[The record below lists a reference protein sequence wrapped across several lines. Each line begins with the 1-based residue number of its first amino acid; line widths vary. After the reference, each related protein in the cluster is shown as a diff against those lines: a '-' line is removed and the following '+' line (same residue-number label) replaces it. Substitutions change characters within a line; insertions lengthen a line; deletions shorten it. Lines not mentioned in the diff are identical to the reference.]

1 MKFSKLDYCQY
12 LLSSQINFTITN
24 LAEHIENISHDK
36 INNYLR
42 KEKLSP
48 RLLWD
53 NVKDLIEKDDEAF
66 IIFDDS
72 VLDQRFSSKIE
83 IARRQY
89 SGNEHRVLTGIGMV
103 NCIYVNP
110 KTGKFWVIDYRIFNP
125 DEDGLTKIDHVKA
138 MLINLIYHKLLPF
151 KTVLMDSWYASNNLM
166 LFIDGL
172 SKIFYCPLKKN
183 RLVDD
188 SNGRE
193 KFQQWTMYNG
203 QLTITSP

>member
-1 MKFSKLDYCQY
+1 MILSKTEV
-12 LLSSQINFTITN
+12 NG
-24 LAEHIENISHDK
+24 
-36 INNYLR
+36 LR
-42 KEKLSP
+42 K
-48 RLLWD
+48 
-53 NVKDLIEKDDEAF
+53 KD
-66 IIFDDS
+66 
-72 VLDQRFSSKIE
+72 VLMY
-83 IARRQY
+83 AR
-89 SGNEHRVLTGIGMV
+89 SAI

-193 KFQQWTMYNG
+193 KYKNIELLHWYESDLESGKTIKIKNFPGSKKVKLFRVSISTNRTDYVATNDLSQSKTNIVQQVCKVIA
-203 QLTITSP
+203 LRA

>member
-1 MKFSKLDYCQY
+1 MYV
-12 LLSSQINFTITN
+12 
-24 LAEHIENISHDK
+24 SHPTAHRYK
-36 INNYLR
+36 
-42 KEKLSP
+42 
-48 RLLWD
+48 
-53 NVKDLIEKDDEAF
+53 
-66 IIFDDS
+66 
-72 VLDQRFSSKIE
+72 RFSSKIE

-193 KFQQWTMYNG
+193 KYKNIELLHWYESDLESGKTIKIKNFPGSKKVKLFRVSISTNRTDYVATNDLSQSKTNIVQQVCKVIA
-203 QLTITSP
+203 LRA